1 MNLSQVLRSD
11 YDALVKENAELK
23 RKLADALAKE
33 NECDCV
39 TEEYLASLEKEEETQ
54 DITPYGVDANFD
66 LLDQNLREKT
76 ITTMVV
82 IVLYYQHYWPDSYSG
97 QDCMRNL
104 FSHSNW
110 LETFDA
116 LKVPGQTNEEFV
128 EEILLSTKY
137 FKKETG
143 LEWNEKVEQFDL
155 TDVGLKFAEEKFNDS
170 STKRYWTL
178 DEVENAVEFT
188 AQA

>member
-54 DITPYGVDANFD
+54 DITPYGVDANFNLND
-66 LLDQNLREKT
+66 AKLREKA
-76 ITTMVV
+76 IRMMVV
-82 IVLYYQHYWPDSYSG
+82 IVLNYQYHWYALSA
-97 QDCMRNL
+97 QHCMKVL

-110 LETFDA
+110 SKTFDA
-116 LKVPGQTNEEFV
+116 IKSPQQTNEEFV

>member
-1 MNLSQVLRSD
+1 MDLYPALSDEDNSEFEDEDNSEFEDD
-11 YDALVKENAELK
+11 YVEVD
-23 RKLADALAKE
+23 
-33 NECDCV
+33 
-39 TEEYLASLEKEEETQ
+39 TQ

-128 EEILLSTKY
+128 MMILQSTDYFVFHEGVFNLSENGRV
-137 FKKETG
+137 FAE
-143 LEWNEKVEQFDL
+143 D
-155 TDVGLKFAEEKFNDS
+155 KFAGTIQE
-170 STKRYWTL
+170 L
-178 DEVENAVEFT
+178 ENAVEFT
-188 AQA
+188 VQA